1 MISYLIT
8 VCNEH
13 EELDTLLNQLS
24 TSIQPDNEIVILFD
38 SRKLTQEVY
47 ACISKWLKV
56 FEAINIKRCV
66 AVGGLMTDDFAAYKN
81 FGNTHCTLPWI
92 FQIDADERFMYPNF
106 PEVLTET
113 LTGLAEDVDV
123 LYISRVNTV
132 FGITMEHLTKWGWK
146 FITLG
151 DLVSECPVDE
161 MPDGYRDLLQT
172 ANLILEEN
180 EQTVKYK
187 VPVINFPDYQS
198 RVYRNKEGVRWEGKV
213 HERVVSN
220 NRSEYFGLSSLYSL
234 LHIKDIKRQEQQ
246 NNYYSTLIY

>member
-1 MISYLIT
+1 
-8 VCNEH
+8 
-13 EELDTLLNQLS
+13 
-24 TSIQPDNEIVILFD
+24 
-38 SRKLTQEVY
+38 
-47 ACISKWLKV
+47 
-56 FEAINIKRCV
+56 
-66 AVGGLMTDDFAAYKN
+66 
-81 FGNTHCTLPWI
+81 
-92 FQIDADERFMYPNF
+92 
-106 PEVLTET
+106 
-113 LTGLAEDVDV
+113 
-123 LYISRVNTV
+123 
-132 FGITMEHLTKWGWK
+132 
-146 FITLG
+146 
-151 DLVSECPVDE
+151 

>member
-13 EELDTLLNQLS
+13 EELDALLNQLS
-24 TSIQPDNEIVILFD
+24 TSIQPDNEIVILYD

-47 ACISKWLKV
+47 NCISKWLML
-56 FEAINIKRCV
+56 FGEQCV
-66 AVGGLMTDDFAAYKN
+66 AVGGLMTDDFAAFKN
-81 FGNTHCTLPWI
+81 FGHTHCTLPWI

-106 PEVLTET
+106 PQVLREVLTN
-113 LTGLAEDVDV
+113 LSEDVDI

-132 FGITMEHLTKWGWK
+132 FGITMDHLTKWGWK

-151 DLVSECPVDE
+151 DLVSECPVNE
-161 MPDGYRDLLQT
+161 MPDGYRELLQT
-172 ANLILEEN
+172 ADLILEED
-180 EQTVKYK
+180 EQVIKYK
-187 VPVINFPDYQS
+187 VPAINFPDYQS

-213 HERVVSN
+213 HERVVSD

-246 NNYYSTLIY
+246 NNYYSTLIH